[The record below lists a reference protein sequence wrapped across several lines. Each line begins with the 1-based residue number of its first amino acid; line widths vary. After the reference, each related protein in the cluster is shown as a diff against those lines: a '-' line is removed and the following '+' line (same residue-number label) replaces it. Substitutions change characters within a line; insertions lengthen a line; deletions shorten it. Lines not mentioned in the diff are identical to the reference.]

1 MTKSKL
7 DEPAPGLKE
16 NNIYLFMDD
25 FNSESVA
32 PVIELIL
39 EKNLLPAATRP
50 KYLTL
55 IINSP
60 GGEMSA
66 AFALIDIMNGSSI
79 PIHTLGIGQ
88 ISSCGILTFMSGAR
102 GHRLLT
108 PNTSVLSHQW
118 SWGTYGKSHELL
130 AITREFELTD
140 ERMLALYKKCT
151 GLDEKTIKKVL
162 LPAHDVWLTAQD
174 AVKYGIADKIK
185 KV

>member
-32 PVIELIL
+32 PVIEFIL